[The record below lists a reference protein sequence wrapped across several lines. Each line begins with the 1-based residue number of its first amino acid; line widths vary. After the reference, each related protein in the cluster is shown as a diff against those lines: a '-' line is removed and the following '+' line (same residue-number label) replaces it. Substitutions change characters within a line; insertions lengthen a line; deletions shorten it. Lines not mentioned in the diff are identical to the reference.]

1 MDHSLAYGNI
11 FTEIAEGP
19 NDLGVFQVMAGLRL
33 VLSCPFSVGVGMK
46 LQGGINFRD
55 MGGYLTADGRRVQK
69 NRLYRSGSLSKLTE
83 ADCSLLEELSILH
96 IHDYRDHHESLQDKD
111 VVWKGAEY
119 ECVPANPSSHAVT
132 KPDHDF
138 YADETLRA
146 IPANFMETL
155 YQKLPFQNQSYKRL
169 FERLT
174 PLTAGGFVQHC
185 AVGKDRTGVGSALL
199 LTALGVSEETVLEDY
214 LRTEQTLQP
223 FREELLSKVEGR
235 LSAKSLENLHY
246 LMSAREN
253 FLAAAFNEIHAR
265 YGSMER
271 YFAVEF
277 MLTPERLAAFQKNF
291 LE

>member
-1 MDHSLAYGNI
+1 
-11 FTEIAEGP
+11 
-19 NDLGVFQVMAGLRL
+19 
-33 VLSCPFSVGVGMK
+33 MK

-55 MGGYLTADGRRVQK
+55 MGGYLGAGGRRVKK
-69 NRLYRSGSLSKLTE
+69 NRLYRSGSLSRLTPE
-83 ADCSLLEELSILH
+83 DCAQLEQLSVLH
-96 IHDYRDHHESLQDKD
+96 IHDYRDLQESRQDQD
-111 VVWKGAEY
+111 VVWRGAEY

-138 YADETLRA
+138 YAEEALRA
-146 IPANFMETL
+146 IPPNFMETL
-155 YQKLPFQNQSYKRL
+155 YQKLPFQNQSYRRL

-174 PLTAGGFVQHC
+174 LLTRGGFVQHC

-199 LTALGVSEETVLEDY
+199 LTALGVNEQTVLEDY

-223 FREELLSKVEGR
+223 FREQLLNKVEGQ
-235 LSAKSLENLHY
+235 LSSKSLETLHY
-246 LMSAREN
+246 LMSAQEN
-253 FLAAAFNEIHAR
+253 FLAAAFAEIHKR

-271 YFAVEF
+271 YFAVEY